1 MIHPSNKAFAQRVY
15 ARAEGHLARRGALG
29 WLPPSLPECPGLPGR
44 TRPRR
49 GPEPHGSPRE
59 AEGAPGKARES
70 QGGPGRPRLRGQYRD
85 APDRLPLGGAA
96 AAVAGGQMTRPQG
109 SSAQPRG
116 SSTAAHPRPRRG
128 PSGPRTRAAR
138 EAAVVHAREDVGAAV
153 CTRWGSVE
161 AAGVHILQRMQAQR
175 CPHAGNMWT
184 YRRVHCTSIS
194 GHVSP
199 PCRVALYHCGLG
211 CRKMWS
217 TEARH
222 LARMTEMPRLK
233 ALSRSGRTPDVP
245 TFENVRDVCIS
256 RPPKALRPA
265 GPGFAHGSFENG
277 PPQAS
282 PAGGVPG
289 RPFSGSPR
297 PRHGRRGLE
306 AAKVSIIAE
315 SCANLS
321 KKLRL

>member
-44 TRPRR
+44 TSPRR

-59 AEGAPGKARES
+59 AEGAPGKVRAS
-70 QGGPGRPRLRGQYRD
+70 QGGPIGWGEKRPAESRARCSC
-85 APDRLPLGGAA
+85 AP
-96 AAVAGGQMTRPQG
+96 
-109 SSAQPRG
+109 
-116 SSTAAHPRPRRG
+116 
-128 PSGPRTRAAR
+128 PS
-138 EAAVVHAREDVGAAV
+138 
-153 CTRWGSVE
+153 
-161 AAGVHILQRMQAQR
+161 
-175 CPHAGNMWT
+175 
-184 YRRVHCTSIS
+184 
-194 GHVSP
+194 
-199 PCRVALYHCGLG
+199 

-233 ALSRSGRTPDVP
+233 ALSRSGRTPDAP

-256 RPPKALRPA
+256 RPPKAL
-265 GPGFAHGSFENG
+265 PGQPGRVSRTDPSKTD
-277 PPQAS
+277 PPAS

-289 RPFSGSPR
+289 RSFSGSPR

-306 AAKVSIIAE
+306 AAQATIIAE
-315 SCANLS
+315 SCAKLS
-321 KKLRL
+321 KKL

>member
-1 MIHPSNKAFAQRVY
+1 MIRPSNKAFAQRVY

-70 QGGPGRPRLRGQYRD
+70 QGGPIGWGEKRPAESRARCSC
-85 APDRLPLGGAA
+85 AP
-96 AAVAGGQMTRPQG
+96 
-109 SSAQPRG
+109 
-116 SSTAAHPRPRRG
+116 
-128 PSGPRTRAAR
+128 PS
-138 EAAVVHAREDVGAAV
+138 
-153 CTRWGSVE
+153 
-161 AAGVHILQRMQAQR
+161 
-175 CPHAGNMWT
+175 
-184 YRRVHCTSIS
+184 
-194 GHVSP
+194 
-199 PCRVALYHCGLG
+199 

-277 PPQAS
+277 PPRRRRPGGCPDGRF
-282 PAGGVPG
+282 PAHPG
-289 RPFSGSPR
+289 RGT
-297 PRHGRRGLE
+297 
-306 AAKVSIIAE
+306 AAAAS
-315 SCANLS
+315 
-321 KKLRL
+321 RLQKCRL